1 MADETKTT
9 HEETKTDNKQEDK
22 TTSTHTTEGDTSQ
35 KKEEKTL
42 TQDEVNT
49 IVQGK
54 VNKLKEK
61 FGDYDEI
68 KKKLTQYEK
77 EQKEKEDA
85 ELSELERT
93 QKALEEKDGT
103 LQTLQERI
111 DQMQKDAE
119 AKAIRSAFVE
129 AARKADIEYVEDA
142 FSLADMSKVAVEGD
156 EVKGIEDAI
165 ANLVE
170 KKPFLLAKKQKQKQ
184 VGGPSNGPSQ
194 TKTEKSADELLAAA
208 AEKARK
214 SGRSED
220 KLAYVKLKRSLEK

>member
-9 HEETKTDNKQEDK
+9 HEETKTDQQKE
-22 TTSTHTTEGDTSQ
+22 THTTEGDTSQ

-54 VNKLKEK
+54 VNKFKEK
-61 FGDYDEI
+61 FGDYDDI
-68 KKKLTQYEK
+68 KKKLAQYEK
-77 EQKEKEDA
+77 EQKEKSDA
-85 ELSELERT
+85 ELSELERA
-93 QKALEEKDGT
+93 QNALEEKDGT
-103 LQTLQERI
+103 LKSLQEQI

-119 AKAIRSAFVE
+119 TKAIRSAFIE

-142 FSLADMSKVAVEGD
+142 FSLADMSKVTVEGD

-165 ANLVE
+165 ANLVD
-170 KKPFLLAKKQKQKQ
+170 KKPFLLTKKQKQKQ
-184 VGGPSNGPSQ
+184 VGGPSNGPKQ

-214 SGRSED
+214 SGRQED